1 MSDLRT
7 LIEAV
12 DQDDAE
18 TVLAAVEAIEPDN
31 LLKARL
37 YWAWLGGLDAAVEI
51 VEHLLPGWMWTL
63 DAWGDA
69 TLCHPDGAKVGFS
82 NDIISGNPA
91 RALLLA
97 ALRAKLAEG
106 E

>member
-1 MSDLRT
+1 MTADLRA

-18 TVLAAVEAIEPDN
+18 VVMRAVEAIEPDN

-51 VEHLLPGWMWTL
+51 VEHLLPGWYWTISSN
-63 DAWGDA
+63 
-69 TLCHPDGAKVGFS
+69 GFVS
-82 NDIISGNPA
+82 VYGQEWTQRDNIQGNPA
-91 RALLLA
+91 RALLLG

>member
-1 MSDLRT
+1 MSDLRA

-18 TVLAAVEAIEPDN
+18 TVLAAVETIEPDN

-51 VEHLLPGWMWTL
+51 VEQLLPGESWQ
-63 DAWGDA
+63 AESSGRA
-69 TLCHPDGAKVGFS
+69 AVNIAVYPHRFS
-82 NDIISGNPA
+82 VRVPGNPA